1 MAYEEVLGGNVPIKA
16 WTEGVKFEEHAKAQL
31 RYVAM
36 LPIIFRHVAVMP
48 DVTPERG
55 STVGSVIPTLKAV
68 IPAAVGVDIGCG
80 MMAWRTSLTSHQV
93 SDSAQELYDAI
104 LDAVPVP
111 TDDRKNRRKHDG
123 GSWEEVPTDVSNA
136 WAGMNPGWRQI
147 VGRHGR
153 ASAKDV
159 HKQLGTLG
167 GGNHFIEICID
178 EEDRVWF
185 MLHSGSRKAGNA
197 IGTYFIELARKDMLR
212 QNIRLP
218 NQDLAYLSE
227 GSDHFNEYIFAMNW
241 AQDFASINR
250 DLMMHN
256 IVKAIRKK
264 LGVKFMMDEGA
275 INCHHNYV
283 AKETH
288 FGEEVYVTRKGAV
301 SARLGQLGIVP
312 GSMGTESFIVRGLGN
327 EESFQSCAHGAGRVM
342 SRGDAG
348 QRITLEQHRRD
359 TEGVIC
365 RKDRGVVDE
374 SPSAYKEVNAV
385 MHAQRDLVEKVHT
398 LKQIVCIKG

>member
-1 MAYEEVLGGNVPIKA
+1 MAYETVLGGNVPIKA

-93 SDSAQELYDAI
+93 SDNAQELYDAI

-111 TDDRKNRRKHDG
+111 TDDRKDRRKHG
-123 GSWEEVPTDVSNA
+123 EGSWEEVPKDVA
-136 WAGMNPGWRQI
+136 EIWAGMNPDWRKI

-167 GGNHFIEICID
+167 GGNHFIEVCID

-197 IGTYFIELARKDMLR
+197 IGTYFIELARKDMMR

-218 NQDLAYLSE
+218 NQDLAYFSE
-227 GSDHFNEYIFAMNW
+227 GAEHFDEYVFAVKW
-241 AQDFASINR
+241 AQNYAAVNR
-250 DLMMHN
+250 EIMMNN
-256 IVKAIRKK
+256 IVKQIRKK
-264 LGVKFMMDEGA
+264 LGVKFMMDEEA
-275 INCHHNYV
+275 VNCHHNYV
-283 AKETH
+283 EKETH
-288 FGEEVYVTRKGAV
+288 FGQEVYVTRKGAV

-327 EESFQSCAHGAGRVM
+327 EESFQSCAHGAGRTM
-342 SRGDAG
+342 PRGEAG

-359 TEGVIC
+359 TEGIVC

-374 SPSAYKEVNAV
+374 SPSAYKEINAV
-385 MHAQRDLVEKVHT
+385 MNAQRDLVEKVHT

>member
-16 WTEGVKFEEHAKAQL
+16 WTEGVKFEEHAKIQL

-36 LPIIFRHVAVMP
+36 LPIIFRHIAVMP

-55 STVGSVIPTLKAV
+55 STVGSVIPTVKAI

-80 MMAWRTSLTSHQV
+80 MVAWRSTLTSHDV
-93 SDSAQELYDAI
+93 SDNAQEIHDAI
-104 LDAVPVP
+104 LDVVPVP
-111 TDDRKNRRKHDG
+111 TSDKRKHND
-123 GSWEEVPTDVSNA
+123 GSWEDTPRDIAEIWT
-136 WAGMNPGWRQI
+136 GMNPDWRRI

-167 GGNHFIEICID
+167 GGNHFIEVCID

-185 MLHSGSRKAGNA
+185 MLHSGSRRAGNA
-197 IGTYFIELARKDMLR
+197 IGTYFIELARKDMMR
-212 QNIRLP
+212 QQVRLP
-218 NQDLAYLSE
+218 NMDLAYLSE
-227 GSDHFNEYIFAMNW
+227 GSEHFDDYVFAVKW
-241 AQDFASINR
+241 AQNFAAVSR
-250 DLMMHN
+250 DIMMHR
-256 IVKAIRKK
+256 IVRILRKK
-264 LGVKFMMDEGA
+264 LGVKFMMDEEA

-283 AKETH
+283 EKETH

-301 SARLGQLGIVP
+301 SARLGQLGIIP

-327 EESFQSCAHGAGRVM
+327 EESFMSCSHGAGRTM
-342 SRGDAG
+342 PRGEAG
-348 QRITLEQHRRD
+348 QRITLEQHRKD
-359 TEGVIC
+359 TAGIVC

-385 MHAQRDLVEKVHT
+385 MAAQTDLVEKVHT
-398 LKQIVCIKG
+398 LKQIVNIKG